1 MILTNN
7 PLVCHSQQAVVVS
20 GSQKDVLLY
29 ARDLIH
35 RGHRLLTA
43 PLAASGRMHFSPVR
57 SLLISDHP
65 RDVEDRSVISIENS
79 LQLLETA
86 LSKHSVDTV
95 HRKDYEIIDNELLIT
110 ALNETT
116 NQPINEP

>member
-7 PLVCHSQQAVVVS
+7 PLVCRSRQAVVVS

-57 SLLISDHP
+57 SLLISDRP
-65 RDVEDRSVISIENS
+65 GDVEDRSVFSIENS

-95 HRKDYEIIDNELLIT
+95 HRKDYEIIDHELLIT

-116 NQPINEP
+116 NQPINES